1 MRRALLILAFASWPL
16 VVGADT
22 QASLWRLAAEMGSA
36 GAQLNLGVMYDFGQ
50 GVPEDDV
57 EAVKWYCK
65 VAEQGL
71 AEAQHN
77 LATQYFAG
85 EGVPEDHAEAASWFR
100 KAAEQGLAMAQFS
113 LGVMYDLGHGVPE
126 DDAEAVKWYRKAAE
140 QGRAEAQLKLATK
153 EAVRDYLYEPCVVAR
168 RATLKWGGSPAA
180 LGASR
185 TARSFPASIART
197 AASCA
202 LERLTVTRPQFST
215 TWWLV
220 TISPAELT
228 RKRRVV
234 KQCQV

>member
-22 QASLWRLAAEMGSA
+22 QASLWRLAAEMGNA

-57 EAVKWYCK
+57 EAVKWY
-65 VAEQGL
+65 
-71 AEAQHN
+71 
-77 LATQYFAG
+77 
-85 EGVPEDHAEAASWFR
+85 R
-100 KAAEQGLAMAQFS
+100 KAAEQGLAQAQFN
-113 LGVMYDLGHGVPE
+113 LAVMYDDGEGVPE
-126 DDAEAVKWYRKAAE
+126 DDDEAVKWYRKAAE
-140 QGRAEAQLKLATK
+140 QGLAEAQLKLATK
-153 EAVRDYLYEPCVVAR
+153 EAVQDYLYEPCVVAR